1 MIIWLNR
8 LAKGLA
14 VLLLSL
20 VFFLILMFR
29 SDIPV
34 EEAEEKYQTPESHYI
49 EVDGVNVHVRFLGDG
64 EPVVLLHGS
73 FASLHTWETW
83 QQAMSPYFMTIA
95 IDLPGHGLT
104 GPDPKKRYS
113 TKDYSQLVLRLMEE
127 LNIEKFHLAG
137 NSMGG
142 AVALQI
148 ASSHPDKVLSLNLI
162 DASGTP
168 RSQQSIPESQK
179 PSSNVNATAL
189 LFKALENPIL
199 AQIFLKCTPKFLFA
213 MNLKQV
219 YADESKITEKTLD
232 RYYELM
238 LREGNRK
245 ATIDRLMM
253 PKGMSVD
260 FDRLIMPTLILWGEN
275 DTWIPVS
282 QGHLFEKLIKGS
294 KMIVFSNTGHV
305 PMEEI
310 PAESVGAYLSFL
322 GIEIRKDYPRTPNY
336 VSYAD

>member
-1 MIIWLNR
+1 MIIWLKL

-14 VLLLSL
+14 VLLLSM
-20 VFFLILMFR
+20 VFFLMLMFR
-29 SDIPV
+29 TDIP
-34 EEAEEKYQTPESHYI
+34 EEEIEKKYQTPESHYI
-49 EVDGVNVHVRFLGDG
+49 EVDGVNIHVRFLGDG
-64 EPVVLLHGS
+64 DPIVLLHGS
-73 FASLHTWETW
+73 FASLHTWDTW

-113 TKDYSQLVLRLMEE
+113 TKDYSQLVLRLMEK

-142 AVALQI
+142 GVALQI
-148 ASSHPDKVLSLNLI
+148 ASTSPDKVLSLNLI
-162 DASGTP
+162 DASGAP
-168 RSQQSIPESQK
+168 RPQQSTLEAGK
-179 PSSNVNATAL
+179 PSSNTNATAWI
-189 LFKALENPIL
+189 FKAMEIPIFSQL
-199 AQIFLKCTPKFLFA
+199 FLKCTPKFLFA

-219 YADESKITEKTLD
+219 YADESKITEKTID

-238 LREGNRK
+238 LRDGNRK
-245 ATIDRLMM
+245 ATIDRLTTQRD
-253 PKGMSVD
+253 MSVD
-260 FDRLIMPTLILWGEN
+260 FDRLTMPTLILWGEN

-282 QGHLFEKLIKGS
+282 QGYLLEKAIKGS
-294 KMIVFSNTGHV
+294 KMIVFPNTGHV

-310 PAESVGAYLSFL
+310 PTESVGAYLSFL
-322 GIEIRKDYPRTPNY
+322 GVEVRKDYLQAPNF